1 MAAAYLLHPEDF
13 LKELEVGIKESVNSG
28 REEPR
33 YSNHPVLL
41 GWGPSEQTVLKGPAC
56 SEAPMQCGVPGM
68 VRGLVST
75 AALPHPLSFGGAAQ
89 LVCVCAS
96 GAAVGSAVPGAG
108 CLALSW
114 GLDFAGGLGFRV
126 TRQV

>member
-1 MAAAYLLHPEDF
+1 M
-13 LKELEVGIKESVNSG
+13 NSG

-33 YSNHPVLL
+33 YSNHPALLGWGGRAGSGFL

-75 AALPHPLSFGGAAQ
+75 AALPHPLLFGGAAQ

-114 GLDFAGGLGFRV
+114 GLDFVGGLGFRV
-126 TRQV
+126 TQQV